1 MTINL
6 SEFHHIL
13 LTRFPLSKRQKS
25 RYWTTNP
32 SLTREE
38 EEGEAKGV
46 VVVAATVLTFA
57 QRWDGPPLSTMNE
70 RNEEVTME
78 ILNANSCL
86 LKGEI

>member
-32 SLTREE
+32 SLTRE